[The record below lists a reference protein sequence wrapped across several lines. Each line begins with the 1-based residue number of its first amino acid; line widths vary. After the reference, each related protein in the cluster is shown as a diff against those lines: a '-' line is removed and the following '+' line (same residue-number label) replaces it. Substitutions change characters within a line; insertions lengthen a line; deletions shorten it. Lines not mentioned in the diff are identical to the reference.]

1 MTKTNDERPG
11 KRVEVEAIYETLRD
25 RICLLEYPPGM
36 VLHEAKLAA
45 EFGVSRTPIRT
56 VLQRLAFGALIE
68 TKDGVGTIVTGLSL
82 EELRDIY
89 EVRLKIAE
97 MIGHLSPKGCTQEHV
112 SRGELL
118 RVRAEALTRN
128 FDSVEYWRINHDLHF
143 LIGDLIGNLA
153 VKHIWD
159 HFYFQ
164 AARSWY
170 ALAKGMPSEVSASL
184 VDQLAEVCRALRAG
198 DVVAVGYIERNY
210 IAFGLRRVLSH
221 YSDGSGGHAE
231 VVGLPIGP

>member
-11 KRVEVEAIYETLRD
+11 KRVEVEAIYEVVRD

-36 VLHEAKLAA
+36 VLHEAKLAS

-68 TKDGVGTIVTGLSL
+68 TKDGVGTIVTSLSL
-82 EELRDIY
+82 DELRDIY

-97 MIGHLSPKGCTQEHV
+97 MIGHLSPKSCTQDHV
-112 SRGELL
+112 QEAELL
-118 RVRAEALTRN
+118 RARAEVLARN
-128 FDSVEYWRINHDLHF
+128 FNSVEYWRINHDLHF
-143 LIGDLIGNLA
+143 LIGDLIGNRAL
-153 VKHIWD
+153 KHMWD

-170 ALAKGMPSEVSASL
+170 ALAKGMPSEVSISL
-184 VDQLAEVCRALRAG
+184 LDQLAEVCRALRAG
-198 DVVAVGYIERNY
+198 DVVAVGYTERNY
-210 IAFGLRRVLSH
+210 IAFGLRRVLRH
-221 YSDGSGGHAE
+221 YSHEASSNTEVSGPTE
-231 VVGLPIGP
+231 L